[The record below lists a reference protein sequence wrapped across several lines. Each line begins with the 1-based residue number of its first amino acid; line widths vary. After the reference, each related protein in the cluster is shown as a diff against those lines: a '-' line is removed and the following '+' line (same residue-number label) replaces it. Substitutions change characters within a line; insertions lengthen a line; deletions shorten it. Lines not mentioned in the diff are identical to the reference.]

1 MITLGELASVLFD
14 PSCIRC
20 ISVTQDQY
28 EKVRINNY
36 SKMFHKIFDGL
47 AINGINVC
55 YTSNDGVM
63 TLTIDCYVDDTEY
76 LKYSKLESSE
86 KYNISDDELKFHEM
100 WKWIAEWTYHKKK
113 KMTPADYFEFFR
125 IPKEKIPYEES
136 YVCEHAHKQ
145 LENGDKIGAMCSRY
159 CPITWGKDM
168 FCRDVGSLYE
178 QWVSTED
185 WKEAMILAKQISM
198 LRWNNVKEQTNA
210 E

>member
-36 SKMFHKIFDGL
+36 SKIFHKIFDGL
-47 AINGINVC
+47 PINGINVC
-55 YTSNDGVM
+55 YTSNNGNMV
-63 TLTIDCYVDDTEY
+63 LTVDCYVDDTEY
-76 LKYSKLESSE
+76 LKFESSE
-86 KYNISDDELKFHEM
+86 HCVMSDDEFQFHQM
-100 WKWIAEWTYHKKK
+100 WRWLAEWNYHKKK
-113 KMTPADYFEFFR
+113 KMTPADYLEFFT

-136 YVCEHAHKQ
+136 YVCEYAHKQ
-145 LENGDKIGAMCSRY
+145 LKDDDKITAACSRY

-168 FCRDVGSLYE
+168 FCRDEGSLYE
-178 QWVSTED
+178 QWMSAED

-198 LRWNNVKEQTNA
+198 LKWNNVKEQTNV